1 MWRAGKED
9 EQNKGVTEMDPRK
22 PLPISDGSAPCQ
34 RQMMHFI
41 PYPYPPPF
49 QDKGGYMSG
58 KTNKGPER
66 QRDKDKDRG
75 GVELQIGWLTSR

>member
-41 PYPYPPPF
+41 LYPYPPPPF
-49 QDKGGYMSG
+49 KIKVAICRGKQTKAPKGKEIRT
-58 KTNKGPER
+58 KTAEEWNCR
-66 QRDKDKDRG
+66 
-75 GVELQIGWLTSR
+75 